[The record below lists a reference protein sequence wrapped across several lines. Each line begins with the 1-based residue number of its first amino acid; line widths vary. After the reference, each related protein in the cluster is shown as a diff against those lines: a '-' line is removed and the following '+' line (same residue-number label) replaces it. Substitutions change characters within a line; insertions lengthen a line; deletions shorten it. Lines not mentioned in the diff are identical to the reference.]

1 MKNLWILTE
10 ERPKTNVIEMIVSK
24 FCIDNGYD
32 IIIEPITFLPIVVNG
47 NFDFT
52 YEVFGTVSSY
62 INKVLIKTVSGK
74 SSFVDFMLFYQTN
87 QPTQDDIPLYL
98 IEETKTDDSESRN
111 TGVYQRASKF
121 VYSEAFYPNAKRI
134 ILYNIQVSESV
145 KPTDTNIFGSRCLT
159 SIGVEILGK
168 TDYGSFIP
176 FKNFNELIESN
187 QAIDKPNYGIPIK
200 VIRKDNIITISGRL
214 VKNNRLGHDP
224 NIGALSLISSALR
237 KLGWTGEIIIVE
249 HGLNQ
254 EQISPNNKFIRIANI
269 IGIGIEGINIPSSPN
284 VDYWYYDTTG
294 EKLGTIFIHLLI
306 ENFTNGR
313 ALFENHAGSE
323 KGYFISSNGVK
334 VALQKYYNRG
344 MYKSGDKSQIIQLP
358 DLILIDFDNK
368 EILNIEGEKSENLSK
383 GLEQIK
389 GFENI
394 ESVYIKPNYPD
405 YKIHRRV
412 VLYGGS
418 DEKPSQFAVAFKL
431 STSGKLILGDNPPK
445 LFIEAMNKLN
455 SLDLKR

>member
-10 ERPKTNVIEMIVSK
+10 ERPKTNVIETIVSK
-24 FCIDNGYD
+24 FCKDNDYD
-32 IIIEPITFLPIVVNG
+32 IYIEPIIFLPIIINDK
-47 NFDFT
+47 FDFT
-52 YEVFGTVSSY
+52 YEVIGINSSY

-74 SSFVDFMLFYQTN
+74 SSFVDFMLFYQAN
-87 QPTQDDIPLYL
+87 QPIQDDIPLYL

-121 VYSEAFYPNAKRI
+121 VYSESFYPNAKKI
-134 ILYNIQVSESV
+134 IIYNIQVSESI
-145 KPTDTNIFGSRCLT
+145 KPTDTNVFGSRCLT

-176 FKNFNELIESN
+176 FQNYDELIDSN
-187 QAIDKPNYGIPIK
+187 QAINRPPYGVPIK
-200 VIRKDNIITISGRL
+200 ITKKDNVIEISGRL
-214 VKNNRLGHDP
+214 FKNNSLGHDP

-237 KLGWTGEIIIVE
+237 KLGWHGEIIIIK
-249 HGLNQ
+249 HGLTQ
-254 EQISPNNKFIRIANI
+254 TQITPKNKFIRIANI
-269 IGIGIEGINIPSSPN
+269 LRIGLDKLKIPSSPE
-284 VDYWYYDTTG
+284 VDYWYYDISG

-306 ENFTNGR
+306 ENFSNGE

-323 KGYFISSNGVK
+323 KGYFITANGSK
-334 VALQKYYNRG
+334 VALEKYYDRQL
-344 MYKSGDKSQIIQLP
+344 YKSGDKSQIIQIP

-394 ESVYIKPNYPD
+394 ENIYITPNYPD
-405 YKIHRRV
+405 YKILRRI
-412 VLYGGS
+412 VLFGGT
-418 DEKPSQFAVAFKL
+418 DEEPNKLSVAFKL
-431 STSGKLILGDNPPK
+431 SKNGKLILGDNPPK
-445 LFIEAMNKLN
+445 LFIQAMNKLN
-455 SLDLKR
+455 SLK